1 MKRKIDKTVLLF
13 AKEKPGLNE
22 AVRYLEQNFKE
33 VLLFQGEVGD
43 QFPIEAYK
51 IKADICISYL
61 SPWIIP
67 PHLLNNIRTFSINF
81 HPGSPQ
87 YPGIGCTNFAI
98 YDAESE
104 FGITVHHMAQK
115 VDTGKIIRV
124 IRFPIHKNE
133 SVYSLSQRCYEFISK
148 AFFEVFDYY
157 IANNVL
163 PESDETWKRKPFT
176 RKELNELCK
185 IDINMDREE
194 IVRRINATEYPNM
207 PGAYVE
213 LHGIRFYAAN

>member
-1 MKRKIDKTVLLF
+1 MIDETVLLF

-22 AVRYLEQNFKE
+22 VMRYLELNFKE
-33 VLLFQGEVGD
+33 VFFFRGKRGD
-43 QFPIEAYK
+43 PFPTDANK

-67 PHLLNNIRTFSINF
+67 PHILNTVKLFSLNF
-81 HPGSPQ
+81 HPGTPQ

-98 YDAESE
+98 YDAENE

-115 VDTGKIIRV
+115 VDTGKIIKA
-124 IRFPIHKNE
+124 IRFPIHKDE
-133 SVYSLSQRCYEFISK
+133 SVYSLSQKCYEFISK

-157 IANNVL
+157 TVNHSL
-163 PESDETWKRKPFT
+163 PESEEVWTRKPFT

-185 IDINMDREE
+185 IDINMPKEE
-194 IVRRINATEYPNM
+194 VVRRINAVDYPDM